1 MVIASTQNEKIKYLK
16 KLMTDKSLVF
26 FDNPKLVEE
35 AFQAGHNILYIIK
48 RENVPYKTDYGGE
61 VIEVTENVFNTFSD
75 TQHSQGLIG
84 VIKFKELP
92 LKKPKGN
99 FLVLDGL
106 QDPGNVGTLIRTA
119 LGANFLDIY
128 LLDSVK
134 ANNDKVVRASM
145 GAIFKT
151 KIYQT
156 TRQEFI
162 SAFKNWNLKLLAC
175 DMNGTN
181 IFEYQTKYPVGV
193 VVGNEGNG
201 LSDEIKSIATNII
214 KIPMQNGLES
224 LNAGVS
230 GSIVMYQI
238 NSMIN
243 DD

>member
-48 RENVPYKTDYGGE
+48 REDTPYKTDYGGE
-61 VIEVTENVFNTFSD
+61 VVEVTPNVFNTFAD
-75 TQHSQGLIG
+75 TKHSQGLIG
-84 VIKFKELP
+84 VVKFKELQ
-92 LKKPKGN
+92 LDKPQGC

-106 QDPGNVGTLIRTA
+106 QDPGNVGTLIRSA
-119 LGANFLDIY
+119 LGANFLEIY

-151 KIYQT
+151 NIYQT

-201 LSDEIKSIATNII
+201 LSDEIKSIATDIV

-230 GSIVMYQI
+230 GSIVMYEI
-238 NSMIN
+238 ANKIKI
-243 DD
+243 D

>member
-1 MVIASTQNEKIKYLK
+1 MVIASIQNEKIKYLK
-16 KLMTDKSLVF
+16 KLMNDKSLVF

-35 AFQAGHNILYIIK
+35 AYKAGHNIVYIIK
-48 RENVPYKTDYGGE
+48 QEGLPYKTDYGGE
-61 VIEVTENVFNTFSD
+61 VFEVTQNVFKTFSN

-84 VIKFKELP
+84 VVKFKELP
-92 LKKPKGN
+92 LKKPKCN

-134 ANNDKVVRASM
+134 ANNDKVIRASM

-151 KIYQT
+151 NIYQT
-156 TRQEFI
+156 SRQEFV
-162 SAFKNWNLKLLAC
+162 SAFKNWGLKLLAC
-175 DMNGTN
+175 DMHGKN
-181 IFEYQTKYPVGV
+181 IFDYTTNQAVGV

-201 LSDEIKSIATNII
+201 LSDAITTLATDIV

-230 GSIVMYQI
+230 GSIVMYEI
-238 NSMIN
+238 SFRNLIH
-243 DD
+243 